1 MTIQLKKE
9 EKEMKSLFKR
19 VACVML
25 AVAMVVTSVVCFN
38 PVEAKAAQE
47 YTLKKTYSLKVKNGA
62 AFVDAPSL
70 ADSEVTDVKRI
81 FSASKIRSVKASAYI
96 PYYDNGYFKCTYK
109 YRANRNKKWVTKT
122 GYLCTSDVAF
132 DEDDGRS
139 FYFSSS
145 VTGKT
150 NKSAQTYLLGFIPFK
165 TLKADKKITVK
176 GINVNGRT
184 GETRYRFDAKIKG
197 ARTHLLVDTF
207 AVDLQ

>member
-1 MTIQLKKE
+1 
-9 EKEMKSLFKR
+9 MKGLFKC
-19 VACVML
+19 VAGVML
-25 AVAMVVTSVVCFN
+25 AAAMVITSVACFN

-47 YTLKKTYSLKVKNGA
+47 YTLKKVYTLKVKNGA
-62 AFVDAPSL
+62 AFMDAPSL

-81 FSASKIRSVKASAYI
+81 FSASRIKNVKASAYI

-109 YRANRNKKWVTKT
+109 YRENSKKRWVTKS

-132 DEDDGRS
+132 DEDDGHS
-139 FYFSSS
+139 FYFSKS

-150 NKSAQTYLLGFIPFK
+150 NKSAQTYLIGFIPFK
-165 TLKADKKITVK
+165 TLKADKKIAVR

-184 GETRYRFDAKIKG
+184 GETRYKFNAKIKG
-197 ARTHLLVDTF
+197 VKTSLLVDTF